1 MLSLSRL
8 SRTAVSALLAAVF
21 AAPVIAQADPVKRF
35 FTVAAVE
42 PKGGTTVAQEAFPD
56 STLPTGGGYIL
67 KKPDAT
73 GRWEVS
79 AYVWMP
85 NQIIVN
91 QGDEVTL
98 EFVGINGAYH
108 GTVIKGYDKAFV
120 VKRGLTTRVAFLADK
135 AGVFPIEC
143 AQHQPSMGGELIVLP
158 RQ

>member
-1 MLSLSRL
+1 L
-8 SRTAVSALLAAVF
+8 
-21 AAPVIAQADPVKRF
+21 KR
-35 FTVAAVE
+35 
-42 PKGGTTVAQEAFPD
+42 PH
-56 STLPTGGGYIL
+56 
-67 KKPDAT
+67 AT

-108 GTVIKGYDKAFV
+108 GAVINGYDKAFV
-120 VKRGLTTRVAFLADK
+120 VKRGQTTSVTFLADK
-135 AGVFPIEC
+135 AGVFLIEC

-158 RQ
+158 RR